1 MSTASPDDV
10 FDRVRRTADRTMM
23 WKFHCWYWGDAIAI
37 DGLLEAAALG
47 TGNYRSHVIETV
59 ERWLRHCPRN
69 FDDVLA
75 PGAAILRLVMEGQ
88 LPPQAGD
95 RLMTALEGLPSAHGA
110 IPVLEPH
117 RPVFRFGFCIDAIYH
132 LPALYA
138 LAGRWKGDQALVD
151 RSIRI
156 AVEGLSALRCAAG
169 WAQWFDPTRG
179 NNNQVAWS
187 RGMGWAILGLLDLI
201 AILDGHDVGEVS
213 ALAVTVMSRLTET
226 QAADGNWSAVLDH
239 PPAERETSTAAFY
252 VAAALHPAA
261 RGLLSVPTDVLANA
275 VQACQRA
282 LTQDGTFTGVTADVL
297 PCWDITT
304 YEHCPVE
311 PSAWGQGA
319 ALRAFA
325 ALARSRADHDLHE
338 IRGSRTDAVFQGR
351 GNIGS
356 A

>member
-1 MSTASPDDV
+1 MSTATPDDNLASL
-10 FDRVRRTADRTMM
+10 RRAADRTTM

-37 DGLLEAAALG
+37 DGLLEAGALCA
-47 TGNYRSHVIETV
+47 GNYRNHVIATF
-59 ERWLRHCPRN
+59 ERWLRHCPPN

-75 PGAAILRLVMEGQ
+75 PGAAIMRLVIDGE
-88 LPPQAGD
+88 LPARAGD
-95 RLMTALEGLPSAHGA
+95 RLLSALAGLPSAHDA
-110 IPVLEPH
+110 VPALEPH

-138 LAGRWKGDQALVD
+138 LAGQWKGDRALVD

-156 AVEGLSALRCAAG
+156 AVQGMSALRCEAG

-179 NNNQVAWS
+179 NNNRVAWS

-201 AILDGHDVGEVS
+201 AILDGQDVREVS
-213 ALAVTVMSRLTET
+213 ELAVRVMSRLTET
-226 QAADGNWSAVLDH
+226 QAADGNWAAVLDH

-261 RGLLSVPTDVLANA
+261 RGLFSVPTAVLENA
-275 VQACQRA
+275 VQACRRA
-282 LTQDGTFTGVTADVL
+282 LAPDGTFTGVTADVL
-297 PCWDITT
+297 PSWDITT

-319 ALRAFA
+319 ALRALA
-325 ALARSRADHDLHE
+325 ALARPSTAA
-338 IRGSRTDAVFQGR
+338 S
-351 GNIGS
+351 
-356 A
+356 